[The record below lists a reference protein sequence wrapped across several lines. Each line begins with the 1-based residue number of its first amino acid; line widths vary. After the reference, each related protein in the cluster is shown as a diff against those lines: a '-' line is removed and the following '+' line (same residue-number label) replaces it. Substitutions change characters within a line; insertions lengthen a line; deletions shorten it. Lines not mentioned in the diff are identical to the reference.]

1 MNRTALLAI
10 SAVIL
15 MLSAAVVVSDNSAA
29 ETTGT
34 ITING
39 EGSVYSDLKS
49 AFDAAKDG
57 DTLVLSDGT
66 FNAGDGIDVSKN
78 VSLKGTGNST
88 ITNNMGENQAQSIRY
103 LYKEGY
109 NITVSGINFTGYT
122 VSGLLKWTQST
133 EYSSGTAK
141 LTITDCSFSG
151 IEGKPSNTGIGF
163 FGNATATSDVTIA
176 DSSFDNTN
184 MSIYLNDEPND
195 NTNIHVSVDG
205 CVFSNSYAGVYG
217 ALSQVDVKNN
227 VFMRSVEV
235 GVDIVLNSYNM
246 AKDAQTEIN
255 ITGNT
260 IDSVVGV
267 SMAPYKLNENN
278 GTGSGDAV
286 VVGKENMPVIKDN
299 VRNVDNNILTINVY
313 RNGTDEL
320 LVLEENAI
328 DLSGNYAAGQMPS
341 CVVNASNADEVDADK
356 LQNAISQANE
366 AVSADEYYL
375 DPDMETTNKDH
386 VLPPI
391 WDDDDDYVPPIVP
404 AQPSD
409 SGDDN
414 TVTVVACAA
423 AAVVAALMAAFLI
436 LDRKR

>member
-1 MNRTALLAI
+1 
-10 SAVIL
+10 
-15 MLSAAVVVSDNSAA
+15 
-29 ETTGT
+29 
-34 ITING
+34 
-39 EGSVYSDLKS
+39 
-49 AFDAAKDG
+49 
-57 DTLVLSDGT
+57 
-66 FNAGDGIDVSKN
+66 
-78 VSLKGTGNST
+78 
-88 ITNNMGENQAQSIRY
+88 
-103 LYKEGY
+103 
-109 NITVSGINFTGYT
+109 
-122 VSGLLKWTQST
+122 
-133 EYSSGTAK
+133 
-141 LTITDCSFSG
+141 
-151 IEGKPSNTGIGF
+151 
-163 FGNATATSDVTIA
+163 
-176 DSSFDNTN
+176 
-184 MSIYLNDEPND
+184 
-195 NTNIHVSVDG
+195 
-205 CVFSNSYAGVYG
+205 
-217 ALSQVDVKNN
+217 
-227 VFMRSVEV
+227 
-235 GVDIVLNSYNM
+235 
-246 AKDAQTEIN
+246 
-255 ITGNT
+255 
-260 IDSVVGV
+260 
-267 SMAPYKLNENN
+267 MAPYKLNENN